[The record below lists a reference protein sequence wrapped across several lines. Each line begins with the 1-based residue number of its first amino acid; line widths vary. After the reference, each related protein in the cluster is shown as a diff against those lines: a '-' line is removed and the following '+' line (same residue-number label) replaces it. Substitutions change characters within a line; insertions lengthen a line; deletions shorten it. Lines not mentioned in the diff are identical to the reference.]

1 MKKTFLSLIL
11 FFLLVTI
18 VLRSNA
24 QSWNITGNSGT
35 NPTTNFIGTKDN
47 KVLVFR
53 TNNIER
59 MRIGASG
66 NLGIGTKNPLA
77 KLQVSRGSP
86 VSLHR
91 QAT

>member
-1 MKKTFLSLIL
+1 MLI
-11 FFLLVTI
+11 I
-18 VLRSNA
+18 VIAISNVKINA
-24 QSWNITGNSGT
+24 QSWSLTGNSGT
-35 NPTTNFIGTKDN
+35 VVNTNFIGTKDN
-47 KVLVFR
+47 KAFVFR

-77 KLQVSRGSP
+77 KLQVSGGSP